1 MRVGTLNIWR
11 PVVLLVSALAVAQVL
26 APLASAQYATR
37 AEQIQARRQQKLE
50 GLSPEQAPDG
60 EQTMNTI
67 EDKKILERLAFGYH
81 GLTLVMGGL
90 GTGQGFAFGPQYLR
104 TDLAGGEVTVR
115 GSARYALSKAY
126 LADAVLSFPRLAD
139 EHFFLE
145 FAGTHRNYPTVDYY
159 GPGSDSRE
167 QDRTHFR
174 LEDTSI
180 GVTAGVRPFGAL
192 EFGIRAGALLVNIG
206 KGNDIDDLDRPRTED
221 FFDPA
226 DVVGLDVQTDFLEGA
241 VFARVDYRDNPLGA
255 RSGGHYLARLTYFD
269 DRDLDRHDFRRLE
282 LEAQQYVPFFNKR
295 RVIAL
300 RAKTLMSF
308 TNGASRVP
316 FYMQPVLGGSDDL
329 RGFLPYRFYGDNLIV
344 ANVEYRWESF
354 TGLDMALFFDAGK
367 VTDDRSELNFDDLET
382 SFGLGF
388 RFNVN
393 NSTFIRLD
401 AGYSREGIQ
410 IWFKFANP
418 W

>member
-1 MRVGTLNIWR
+1 M
-11 PVVLLVSALAVAQVL
+11 L

-37 AEQIQARRQQKLE
+37 TEQIQARRQQKLE

-206 KGNDIDDLDRPRTED
+206 RETTSTIWTG
-221 FFDPA
+221 
-226 DVVGLDVQTDFLEGA
+226 
-241 VFARVDYRDNPLGA
+241 
-255 RSGGHYLARLTYFD
+255 
-269 DRDLDRHDFRRLE
+269 
-282 LEAQQYVPFFNKR
+282 
-295 RVIAL
+295 
-300 RAKTLMSF
+300 
-308 TNGASRVP
+308 RVP
-316 FYMQPVLGGSDDL
+316 KIFSTLQTSSAWTFRPISWRVLS
-329 RGFLPYRFYGDNLIV
+329 LPASTIV
-344 ANVEYRWESF
+344 
-354 TGLDMALFFDAGK
+354 T
-367 VTDDRSELNFDDLET
+367 TRSAHAAADTISL
-382 SFGLGF
+382 
-388 RFNVN
+388 
-393 NSTFIRLD
+393 
-401 AGYSREGIQ
+401 A
-410 IWFKFANP
+410 
-418 W
+418 